1 MLLPPQAHRMKLS
14 TMRRIDYFVG
24 VPATF
29 LLTLLVR
36 LLGRRR
42 QRQLRGEPRR
52 ILFIELSEM
61 GSTILASAAIRRVQ
75 ERYPGVQHS
84 FAIFKKNAASMRL
97 LDLFDERH
105 IFTIRDDSLR
115 HMAGDVLAFV
125 RFCRAERIDTVIDLE
140 LFSRISSSL
149 SLLSGATTRVGFHNY
164 DGEGLYRGEHLTH
177 RVHYNPYLHM
187 SQNFLAL
194 IEALE
199 VEPDAIPLPKQFIP
213 VQPPPV
219 QVATNAEAF
228 AYVRRELDAC
238 YPLTPTHRLV
248 VVNHDAGSL
257 LPIRT
262 WPTEYFAD
270 LVRRLLAAD
279 RTIVVILMGI
289 SEAEESARAIVAR
302 VGDPRC
308 IDFVGRTRTLT
319 DVLQL
324 FHQAELL
331 ITNDSGPAH
340 FASLTPIKSITL
352 FGPETPVLYGPLG
365 PDAVHLFANL
375 ACSPCL
381 SALNHRSSPCQDNQC
396 LKQISVEEVLTHAL
410 RLLDHSG
417 AEASSETQ
425 ARAAST

>member
-1 MLLPPQAHRMKLS
+1 MKLS

-75 ERYPGVQHS
+75 ERYPGAQHS

-97 LDLFDERH
+97 LALFDERH
-105 IFTIRDDSLR
+105 IFTIRDDSLG
-115 HMAGDVLAFV
+115 HMAADVLAFV

-140 LFSRISSSL
+140 LFSRISSIL

-164 DGEGLYRGEHLTH
+164 DGEGLYRGEHLSH

-213 VQPPPV
+213 VPPPPL

-279 RTIVVILMGI
+279 RTIVVVLMGI

-417 AEASSETQ
+417 AEAASETQ

>member
-1 MLLPPQAHRMKLS
+1 MKLS
-14 TMRRIDYFVG
+14 SMRRIDYFVG

-29 LLTLLVR
+29 ILTGLVR
-36 LLGRRR
+36 LFGRRR
-42 QRQLRGEPRR
+42 PRRAGGESRR

-75 ERYPGVQHS
+75 ERHPGTQHA
-84 FAIFKKNAASMRL
+84 FAIFRKNAASLRL
-97 LDLFDERH
+97 LDLFDEHH
-105 IFTIRDDSLR
+105 IFTLRDDSLA
-115 HMAGDVLAFV
+115 HMATDVLAFF
-125 RFCRAERIDTVIDLE
+125 RFCRTERIDTVIDLE
-140 LFSRISSSL
+140 LFSRISSIL

-177 RVHYNPYLHM
+177 RVQYNPYLHM

-199 VEPDAIPLPKQFIP
+199 CDPDAIPLPKRFIP

-219 QVATNAEAF
+219 QVPTNAEAF
-228 AYVRRELDAC
+228 GYVRRQLEAC
-238 YPLTPTHRLV
+238 YPLTPAHRLV

-262 WPTEYFAD
+262 WPVERFAE

-279 RTIVVILMGI
+279 GLTVVVLMGI
-289 SEAEESARAIVAR
+289 ADAEASARAIVEQ
-302 VGDPRC
+302 VDDPRC

-324 FHQAELL
+324 FHQSELL

-396 LKQISVEEVLTHAL
+396 LKHISVDEVFADVQ
-410 RLLDHSG
+410 RLLDGSA
-417 AEASSETQ
+417 AECASATP
-425 ARAAST
+425 ARVAGT

>member
-1 MLLPPQAHRMKLS
+1 MKLS
-14 TMRRIDYFVG
+14 SMRRIDYFVG

-29 LLTLLVR
+29 VLTGPVR
-36 LLGRRR
+36 LMGRLRPRR
-42 QRQLRGEPRR
+42 ATGEPRR
-52 ILFIELSEM
+52 VLFIELSEM
-61 GSTILASAAIRRVQ
+61 GSTILASAAIRRAQ
-75 ERYPGVQHS
+75 ERYPGAHHA
-84 FAIFKKNAASMRL
+84 FAIFQKNAASLRL

-105 IFTIRDDSLR
+105 IFTLRDDSLA
-115 HMAGDVLAFV
+115 HMATDALAFI

-140 LFSRISSSL
+140 LFSRISSIL

-164 DGEGLYRGEHLTH
+164 HGEGLYRGEHLTH

-199 VEPDAIPLPKQFIP
+199 CATEEIPLPKRAIP
-213 VQPPPV
+213 AQPPPV
-219 QVATNAEAF
+219 QVGTDAEAF
-228 AYVRRELDAC
+228 AYVRRELEAC
-238 YPLTPTHRLV
+238 YPLTAAHRLV

-262 WPTEYFAD
+262 WPTARYAE
-270 LVRRLLAAD
+270 LVRRLLGED
-279 RTIVVILMGI
+279 PRVVVVLMGI
-289 SEAEESARAIVAR
+289 GEAEESARAIVAA
-302 VGDPRC
+302 VADARC
-308 IDFVGRTRTLT
+308 INFVGRTRTLT

-324 FHQAELL
+324 FHQSELL

-365 PDAVHLFANL
+365 PDAVHLFASL

-381 SALNHRSSPCQDNQC
+381 SALNHRSSPCTDNQC
-396 LKQISVEEVLTHAL
+396 LQAISVEDVLVHAR
-410 RLLDHSG
+410 RLLASP
-417 AEASSETQ
+417 ATARSEALESR
-425 ARAAST
+425 ARA

>member
-1 MLLPPQAHRMKLS
+1 MKLS
-14 TMRRIDYFVG
+14 SMRRIDYFVG

-29 LLTLLVR
+29 VLTWLVWLASR
-36 LLGRRR
+36 LR
-42 QRQLRGEPRR
+42 PRPALDR
-52 ILFIELSEM
+52 PRKVLFIELSEM
-61 GSTILASAAIRRVQ
+61 GSTILASAAIRLVQ
-75 ERYPGVQHS
+75 KRYPGADHC
-84 FAIFKKNAASMRL
+84 FAIFRKNAASLRL
-97 LDLFDERH
+97 LGLFDERH
-105 IFTIRDDSLR
+105 IFTLRDDSIA
-115 HMAGDVLAFV
+115 HMAADVLAFV

-140 LFSRISSSL
+140 LFSRISSIL

-177 RVHYNPYLHM
+177 RVQYNPYLHM

-199 VEPDAIPLPKQFIP
+199 CDPDAIPLPKRAIP

-219 QVATNAEAF
+219 QARTDPEAF
-228 AYVRRELDAC
+228 AYVRRELEAC
-238 YPLTPTHRLV
+238 YPLTPAHRV
-248 VVNHDAGSL
+248 VVINHDAGSL

-262 WPTEYFAD
+262 WPTDRYAE
-270 LVRRLLAAD
+270 LVKRLLAAD
-279 RTIVVILMGI
+279 PMLVVVLMGI
-289 SEAEESARAIVAR
+289 AEAEASAAAIVER

-308 IDFVGRTRTLT
+308 VNFVGRTRTLT

-324 FHQAELL
+324 FHQSELL

-365 PDAVHLFANL
+365 PNAVHLFAGL

-381 SALNHRSSPCQDNQC
+381 SALNHRSSPCDDNRC
-396 LKQISVEEVLTHAL
+396 LQAISVEEVFAHAR
-410 RLLDHSG
+410 RLLD
-417 AEASSETQ
+417 EVP
-425 ARAAST
+425 ARAANT

>member
-1 MLLPPQAHRMKLS
+1 MKLS

-75 ERYPGVQHS
+75 ERYPGAQHS
-84 FAIFKKNAASMRL
+84 FAIFRKNAASMRL

-105 IFTIRDDSLR
+105 IFTIRDDSLG

-140 LFSRISSSL
+140 LFSRISSIL

-164 DGEGLYRGEHLTH
+164 DGEGLFRGEHLTH

-213 VQPPPV
+213 VQPPPL

-228 AYVRRELDAC
+228 AYVRRELEAC

-279 RTIVVILMGI
+279 RTILVVLMGI